1 MEMSVKDVVGQA
13 QKVLEIMRQT
23 MRAGIHYGAVIP
35 GTNKHSLLKPG
46 AERLCL
52 TFRLAPSFNIR
63 RQDLDGGH
71 REYEIVATLR
81 HQPTDMV
88 LGEGVGCASTMESK
102 YRWRWENTGRLVPPD
117 YWKARDPSLLGG
129 SDFVARKIAEKWW
142 VFHRIEF
149 DSPADYHNTVLKIA
163 KKRALVDVVLTA
175 TAASDVFSHEVER
188 PRKKPPKRR
197 REEPGQDEPPK

>member
-1 MEMSVKDVVGQA
+1 MPKRLETEARELTARIDQPMEMSVQDVVGQA

-35 GTNKHSLLKPG
+35 GTNKRSLLKPG

-71 REYEIVATLR
+71 REYEIVATLQ
-81 HQPTDMV
+81 HQPTGMI

-102 YRWRWENTGRLVPPD
+102 YRWRWENTGRQVPGD
-117 YWKARDPSLLGG
+117 YWKARDPSVLGG
-129 SDFVARKIAEKWW
+129 SDFVRERSRAVVGLSSDRVRLAGGLSQHGAED
-142 VFHRIEF
+142 RQET
-149 DSPADYHNTVLKIA
+149 SPC
-163 KKRALVDVVLTA
+163 
-175 TAASDVFSHEVER
+175 
-188 PRKKPPKRR
+188 
-197 REEPGQDEPPK
+197 